1 MNLIP
6 VTIQDVKDSSVI
18 NVPNTLN
25 EIRLTFNV
33 EVVSTGDFSDFLKD
47 GKVDVDK
54 LIVAFFKG
62 DVYIST
68 RLKQ

>member
-54 LIVAFFKG
+54 LIVALFKG

-68 RLKQ
+68 IIKK

>member
-33 EVVSTGDFSDFLKD
+33 EVVSTGNFSEFVND

-54 LIVAFFKG
+54 LIIALFKG
-62 DVYIST
+62 GVYIST
-68 RLKQ
+68 IIKK

>member
-6 VTIQDVKDSSVI
+6 ISISDIKDYSVI
-18 NVPNTLN
+18 NSPNTLD

-54 LIVAFFKG
+54 LIVALFKG

-68 RLKQ
+68 IIKK

>member
-68 RLKQ
+68 RL